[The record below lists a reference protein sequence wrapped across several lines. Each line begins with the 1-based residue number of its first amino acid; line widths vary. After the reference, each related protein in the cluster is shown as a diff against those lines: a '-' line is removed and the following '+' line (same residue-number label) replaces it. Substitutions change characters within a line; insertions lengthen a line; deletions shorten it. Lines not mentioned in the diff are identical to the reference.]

1 MGDKRRTRDD
11 RNLAHLLALQ
21 LNGLRDD
28 WAPED
33 RHSDRMSHTDRVQ
46 DQLDPLDPMA
56 LAMTGRH
63 VWVDDMDAL
72 IARSFDYEA
81 VEWLTYFV
89 AAPASRATH

>member
-11 RNLAHLLALQ
+11 RNLAHLLASQ
-21 LNGLRDD
+21 LNVLGDA
-28 WAPED
+28 WAPDD
-33 RHSDRMSHTDRVQ
+33 RHSDRMSHRDCIE
-46 DQLDPLDPMA
+46 DPLDPMA
-56 LAMTGRH
+56 LVATGSH

-89 AAPASRATH
+89 AAPAGRATH